1 MYATSCARHW
11 GNETERDIVLA
22 LEKYQVLIGEMYTC
36 PRSGGCVGTGGP
48 RGATPRS
55 RSGGAAVRRYLLVQ
69 GKKQQLCFAGAA
81 VKRYPMS
88 KVKETQVR
96 Q

>member
-48 RGATPRS
+48 RGATPCS
-55 RSGGAAVRRYLLVQ
+55 RSGGVTSPS
-69 GKKQQLCFAGAA
+69 KKQQPQFDGAA
-81 VKRYPMS
+81 VKRYPTY
-88 KVKETQVR
+88 KVRETHVR